1 MPNTHHPV
9 GVNAGTWWVAY
20 CWSVWSLGNSSN
32 AIAFALILA
41 TLAWLAYGPDN
52 EP

>member
-1 MPNTHHPV
+1 MGMPWFHN
-9 GVNAGTWWVAY
+9 G
-20 CWSVWSLGNSSN
+20 
-32 AIAFALILA
+32 AIAVALVLA